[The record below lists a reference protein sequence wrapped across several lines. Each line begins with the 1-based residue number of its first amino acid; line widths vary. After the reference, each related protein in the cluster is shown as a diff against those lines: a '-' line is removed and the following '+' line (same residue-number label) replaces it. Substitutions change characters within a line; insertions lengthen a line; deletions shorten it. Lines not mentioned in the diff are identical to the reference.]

1 MPGKFHGQRRLLGY
15 SPWDSRESNVT
26 ESNESEGLSIPIVN
40 KHADLEQL
48 AAILYPSESKMI
60 AKWWKAG

>member
-1 MPGKFHGQRRLLGY
+1 M
-15 SPWDSRESNVT
+15 T